1 MIDSPF
7 QTSVLNLLD
16 PKEPERH
23 AFDLNRELIHTRDSL
38 PNKQVAV
45 YQLGVPYLDY
55 SGYNQSLISTL
66 RESILGTLFYF
77 LMTRWAAS
85 QVIEVESEHPQQLS
99 FHAQVFALKNPIDS
113 DPNQILHKLT
123 PKAL

>member
-7 QTSVLNLLD
+7 QTSGLNLPD

-23 AFDLNRELIHTRDSL
+23 AFDLNRELLRARASL
-38 PNKQVAV
+38 PNKQAAV
-45 YQLGVPYLDY
+45 YRLGVPCRDY
-55 SGYNQSLISTL
+55 SGHNQSLISTL

-85 QVIEVESEHPQQLS
+85 QAIEVESAYPQQLS
-99 FHAQVFALKNPIDS
+99 FLAQVFTPNSPIDLS
-113 DPNQILHKLT
+113 PIFFGCL
-123 PKAL
+123 